1 MKFSQTT
8 LVAILASMA
17 VANSMPQGQVSGDL
31 VVARSDVLEVLDALS
46 QFKELFQQKRD
57 LDENHPDYQMIAARS
72 DSALADFISALSSSG
87 LFGDIINI
95 LTTDDTLKTE
105 FLNLAKSA
113 ISGLIS
119 QGPALISAIWNSGL
133 LQDIFNKFVNDAQ
146 LRNSLFALLSSAFET
161 AIGLLTGGSSS
172 STPTASAAA
181 AAPSASA
188 AAKREVDI
196 DVEKI
201 KREFSLNFPTDSDE
215 LSKRDLMDAFIS
227 IAETIYNSGV
237 IQSLISKAMAD
248 PQATMSFLSSAF
260 QTGLTVGED
269 LYGWAKSSGVLDDI
283 TNDLQANGSS
293 YLQDFL
299 NIIGSLFGAS
309 AGSSTGSSGSGAGAP
324 VASGTAGTSTAGT
337 GSSPASPIVSGA
349 GAVPVPSA
357 AAPAAV
363 SGSGSSPV
371 VASAAAAVPAAVTSA
386 APIASAAAVGG
397 SDSNILA
404 SLDAVYGGSAP
415 TTLVKRMLY

>member
-17 VANSMPQGQVSGDL
+17 VANSMPQGQVAGDL
-31 VVARSDVLEVLDALS
+31 VVARSDVLEVLQALS
-46 QFKELFQQKRD
+46 EFKELFQQKRD
-57 LDENHPDYQMIAARS
+57 LDESHPDFQMIAARS

-87 LFGDIINI
+87 LFSDIWNI

-133 LQDIFNKFVNDAQ
+133 LQDIFNKFVNDSQ
-146 LRNSLFALLSSAFET
+146 LRDSLFALVSSIFET
-161 AIGLLTGGSSS
+161 VIGFFTGDSSS

-188 AAKREVDI
+188 AAKREFDI

-201 KREFSLNFPTDSDE
+201 KREFSLNFSDSED
-215 LSKRDLMDAFIS
+215 LSKRDVLDTFIS
-227 IAETIYNSGV
+227 IAEAIYDSGFV
-237 IQSLISKAMAD
+237 QSLIAKATAD
-248 PQATMSFLSSAF
+248 PQATMNFLSSAF

-269 LYGWAKSSGVLDDI
+269 VYGWAKSSGILDDV
-283 TNDLQANGSS
+283 TNDLQANGAT

-299 NIIGSLFGAS
+299 NIVSSLFGAA
-309 AGSSTGSSGSGAGAP
+309 AGASSGSTAP
-324 VASGTAGTSTAGT
+324 
-337 GSSPASPIVSGA
+337 
-349 GAVPVPSA
+349 
-357 AAPAAV
+357 
-363 SGSGSSPV
+363 
-371 VASAAAAVPAAVTSA
+371 VASAAAGTSTPSSAADAPAADASAAPVAAPVAASSA
-386 APIASAAAVGG
+386 APIAAPVAASTAAPIVSAVAVGG
-397 SDSNILA
+397 SDNDILA
-404 SLDAVYGGSAP
+404 SLDAVYGGAVP